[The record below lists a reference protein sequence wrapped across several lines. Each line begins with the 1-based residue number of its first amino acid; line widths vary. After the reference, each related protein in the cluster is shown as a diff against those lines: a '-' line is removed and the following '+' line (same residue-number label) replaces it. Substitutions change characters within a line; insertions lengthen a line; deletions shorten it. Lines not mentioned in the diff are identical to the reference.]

1 MGWEGGRRGREWK
14 SNQQPTGLSSQ
25 TVRGLRNAERR
36 LLRSTND
43 EILSEYF
50 LTLRHTKHAMG
61 REGGR
66 EGRPEFT
73 GGDDDDDDVSAK
85 PVHRARTVIRLKSE
99 PDAERNG

>member
-50 LTLRHTKHAMG
+50 LTLRHTKRAMD
-61 REGGR
+61 GR

-73 GGDDDDDDVSAK
+73 GGDDDDDVSAK
-85 PVHRARTVIRLKSE
+85 PVHRARAVIRLKSE
-99 PDAERNG
+99 PDTERNG